1 MDNHHLDK
9 LVGPVLHALRHEN
22 VLVVASTGG
31 RPTTELVHDLGGR
44 LPDNARVAEF
54 VAYDRLLP
62 STAVMITNGGF
73 GGVQQA
79 LAHGVP
85 LVVAGATED
94 KKEVAARVAWSGTGV
109 NLRTGRP
116 SPRAL
121 RRAVQRILAEP
132 EFGRRADALR
142 QRTDELGDPVQA
154 ILERLTS
161 LIAGGGRG

>member
-1 MDNHHLDK
+1 
-9 LVGPVLHALRHEN
+9 
-22 VLVVASTGG
+22 
-31 RPTTELVHDLGGR
+31 
-44 LPDNARVAEF
+44 
-54 VAYDRLLP
+54 
-62 STAVMITNGGF
+62 
-73 GGVQQA
+73 
-79 LAHGVP
+79 

-116 SPRAL
+116 SPLAL